1 MKITSVDIIDVAN
14 DLQSSTSKWRP
25 VVVKINT
32 DEGIC
37 GYGEVGMAYGVGAS
51 AGFGMAKDLAKL
63 TIGMDLMQNEAIWDK
78 MQKKTFWGQGGGTV
92 VSAGMSAI
100 DIALWDIKGKAL
112 NVPVYQLLGGKCRD
126 SVRTYASQLQFGWG
140 KAKAKSILVEPKQYA
155 DAALQALA
163 DGYDSIKVD
172 VNEMDEFGNV
182 KKRNLCG
189 PLSQKVLRVGYD
201 RLKAMR
207 EAVGPDV
214 DIIVEAHA
222 LTDTTSAIKFGQM
235 IEELGVFFYE
245 EPVMPL
251 NPKQMKKVA
260 DNVNI
265 PIAAGERVY
274 TRWGFR
280 PFFED
285 GSLSVIQPESN
296 QIAGFSLYVRS
307 ETTGLPLAENRVA
320 LPMPEAG
327 TIFRSGGTLMNG
339 DCIWNFAS
347 VVLFFAFLMFPLK
360 AHDFLHLF
368 GKNPGIDGSIN
379 GGIRNLK
386 RFFVQFGSPRYL
398 FGRPAL
404 LHFTENIFP
413 DIRPEKN
420 RLSSALFLT
429 SAI

>member
-51 AGFGMAKDLAKL
+51 AGYGMAKDLAKL
-63 TIGMDLMQNEAIWDK
+63 TIGMDPMQNEAIWDK

-126 SVRTYASQLQFGWG
+126 SVRTYVSQLQFGWG

-189 PLSQKVLRVGYD
+189 PQTQKVLRVGYD

-222 LTDTTSAIKFGQM
+222 LTDTTSAIQFGQM

-285 GSLSVIQPESN
+285 GSLSVIQPDLGTCGGITECKKICDMAHVYDMTC
-296 QIAGFSLYVRS
+296 QVHVCGGPIMTAASLH
-307 ETTGLPLAENRVA
+307 L
-320 LPMPEAG
+320 EAA
-327 TIFRSGGTLMNG
+327 IP
-339 DCIWNFAS
+339 NFAI
-347 VVLFFAFLMFPLK
+347 
-360 AHDFLHLF
+360 HELHRYALLEANTSTCKYDYLP
-368 GKNPGIDGSIN
+368 KNGMYEIPNLPGIGQELTEECIKASIVETV
-379 GGIRNLK
+379 K
-386 RFFVQFGSPRYL
+386 
-398 FGRPAL
+398 
-404 LHFTENIFP
+404 
-413 DIRPEKN
+413 
-420 RLSSALFLT
+420 
-429 SAI
+429 

>member
-63 TIGMDLMQNEAIWDK
+63 TIGMDPMQNEAIWDK

-189 PLSQKVLRVGYD
+189 HQPQKVLRVGYD

-222 LTDTTSAIKFGQM
+222 LTDTTSAIQFGQM

-285 GSLSVIQPESN
+285 GSLSVIQPDLGTCGGITECKKICDMAHVYDMTC
-296 QIAGFSLYVRS
+296 QVHVCGGPIMTAASLH
-307 ETTGLPLAENRVA
+307 L
-320 LPMPEAG
+320 EAA
-327 TIFRSGGTLMNG
+327 IP
-339 DCIWNFAS
+339 NFAI
-347 VVLFFAFLMFPLK
+347 
-360 AHDFLHLF
+360 HELHRYALLEANTSTCKYDYLP
-368 GKNPGIDGSIN
+368 KNGMYEIPNLPGIGQELTEECIKASIVETV
-379 GGIRNLK
+379 K
-386 RFFVQFGSPRYL
+386 
-398 FGRPAL
+398 
-404 LHFTENIFP
+404 
-413 DIRPEKN
+413 
-420 RLSSALFLT
+420 
-429 SAI
+429 

>member
-63 TIGMDLMQNEAIWDK
+63 TIGMDPMQNEAIWDK

-163 DGYDSIKVD
+163 DGYDSIKVG

-189 PLSQKVLRVGYD
+189 PQPQKVLRVGYD

-222 LTDTTSAIKFGQM
+222 LTDTTSAIQFGQM

-285 GSLSVIQPESN
+285 GSLSVIQPDLGTCGGITECKKICDMAHVYDMTC
-296 QIAGFSLYVRS
+296 QVHVCGGPIMTAASLH
-307 ETTGLPLAENRVA
+307 L
-320 LPMPEAG
+320 EAA
-327 TIFRSGGTLMNG
+327 IP
-339 DCIWNFAS
+339 NFAI
-347 VVLFFAFLMFPLK
+347 
-360 AHDFLHLF
+360 HELHRYALLEANTSTCKYDYLP
-368 GKNPGIDGSIN
+368 KNGMYEIPNLPGIGQELTEECIKASIVETV
-379 GGIRNLK
+379 K
-386 RFFVQFGSPRYL
+386 
-398 FGRPAL
+398 
-404 LHFTENIFP
+404 
-413 DIRPEKN
+413 
-420 RLSSALFLT
+420 
-429 SAI
+429 

>member
-51 AGFGMAKDLAKL
+51 AGYGMAKDLAKL
-63 TIGMDLMQNEAIWDK
+63 TIDMDPMQNEAIWDK

-222 LTDTTSAIKFGQM
+222 LTDTTSAIQFGKM

-285 GSLSVIQPESN
+285 GSLSVIQPDLGTCGGITECKKICDMAHVYDMTC
-296 QIAGFSLYVRS
+296 QVHVCGGPIMTA
-307 ETTGLPLAENRVA
+307 AA
-320 LPMPEAG
+320 LHLEAA
-327 TIFRSGGTLMNG
+327 IP
-339 DCIWNFAS
+339 NFAI
-347 VVLFFAFLMFPLK
+347 
-360 AHDFLHLF
+360 HELHRYALLEANTSTCKYDYLP
-368 GKNPGIDGSIN
+368 KNGMYEIPNLPGIGQELTEECIKASIVETV
-379 GGIRNLK
+379 K
-386 RFFVQFGSPRYL
+386 
-398 FGRPAL
+398 
-404 LHFTENIFP
+404 
-413 DIRPEKN
+413 
-420 RLSSALFLT
+420 
-429 SAI
+429 